1 MLFLHM
7 FPVLAQD
14 IGYLHIMGTLVDSGY
29 GINRLNIFDRGN
41 IISRNK

>member
-14 IGYLHIMGTLVDSGY
+14 IGYLRTMGTLVDSWY
-29 GINRLNIFDRGN
+29 GVNRLDI
-41 IISRNK
+41 KAT

>member
-14 IGYLHIMGTLVDSGY
+14 IGYLHTMVTLLDSWYGVNSLDTEGT
-29 GINRLNIFDRGN
+29 
-41 IISRNK
+41 